1 MDEQVPVRGAAKPPT
16 GATKEAE
23 LEKMLRKQEEEI
35 KQQQQQQ
42 AGVRELFILFCRLYL
57 QNSSFYCVRQV
68 SFESTCASLSR
79 EDSVSLS

>member
-1 MDEQVPVRGAAKPPT
+1 MDDQVPVRGAAKPPA

-23 LEKMLRKQEEEI
+23 LEKMLRKQEEEM
-35 KQQQQQQ
+35 KQQQQQ
-42 AGVRELFILFCRLYL
+42 AGVRELFILFENCISPT
-57 QNSSFYCVRQV
+57 SSFHCVRQV